1 MNERIEAL
9 AKQAGMVMYPTGL
22 GISENTL
29 WGDRNIGKLA
39 DLIIQE
45 CARIA
50 RAVPCPYEDKEARDR
65 LGHTWDIACVES
77 GNSIIKH
84 FGVK

>member
-50 RAVPCPYEDKEARDR
+50 RAVPCPMKIKRQEIGLAI
-65 LGHTWDIACVES
+65 LGILPVLNQAIALLNTLE
-77 GNSIIKH
+77 
-84 FGVK
+84 